1 MKSIRALG
9 YTAIFL
15 PPTLL
20 AVGDALQFYLLLPLC
35 FFVVFPILRL
45 AAGSVL
51 PGENAD
57 WSDSERK
64 LLDSLPRIY
73 ALLFVVTMAWV
84 LFVVGFQR
92 PHSFS
97 ERTQFVVA
105 TLVLG
110 GLAECVAHDLGH
122 RRGTW
127 DRRAAHL
134 ISAVA
139 GYPFFIFEH
148 WAHHAHARDT
158 MSAHCP
164 HVTENVW
171 AYAVRRA
178 WMAPMRAVRLNAN
191 LARNGGNHSILDDL
205 RFYVAMTA
213 VLWGAFALVGS
224 LYGFCL
230 YAVLIVGVP
239 FLLNTITY
247 IQHWGLGDDSPAAK
261 LDGVSQVGWDD
272 TARFQSWLILGI
284 SFHHQHHQDAGRPYY
299 TYGPT
304 VGAPALPAEYAILV
318 PLCFAPP
325 LWRRVMKPVLLA
337 WASSDTGAN
346 YRSGPDAPSA

>member
-1 MKSIRALG
+1 MRSIKALG

-15 PPTLL
+15 PPALL
-20 AVGDALQFYLLLPLC
+20 AVGHALQFYLLLPLC
-35 FFVVFPILRL
+35 FFVAFPLLRL
-45 AAGSVL
+45 ATGSVP
-51 PGENAD
+51 PGDAED

-64 LLDSLPRIY
+64 LLDWLPRIY

-92 PHSFS
+92 PDSAS
-97 ERTQFVVA
+97 DRAQFVLA

-122 RRGTW
+122 RRGAW

-134 ISAVA
+134 ISALA

-148 WAHHAHARDT
+148 WAHHAHSRDT
-158 MSAHCP
+158 ASAHCP
-164 HVTENVW
+164 RVTESVW
-171 AYAVRRA
+171 GYVVRRS
-178 WMAPMRAVRLNAN
+178 WMAPMQAIRLNAE
-191 LARNGGNHSILDDL
+191 LCRNGGGHSIFDDL
-205 RFYVAMTA
+205 RLYAALTT
-213 VLWGAFALVGS
+213 VLWSAFALVGG
-224 LYGFCL
+224 LYGFCI
-230 YAVLIVGVP
+230 YAVLVIGVP

-247 IQHWGLGDDSPAAK
+247 IQHWGLGTESSAAK
-261 LDGVSQVGWDD
+261 LADVTQVGWDD

-299 TYGPT
+299 MYGPT

-318 PLCFAPP
+318 PLCFVPP
-325 LWRRVMKPVLLA
+325 LWRRVMTPVLLA
-337 WASSDTGAN
+337 WSTGPAAIDI
-346 YRSGPDAPSA
+346 RAVSGDIGS